1 MTFEKKTILI
11 VEDDRDMRKLLKM
24 YLNHNS
30 YQIIEATSGDEG
42 LNILNNTIPD
52 LIICDIMMPGMDG
65 YELRKKILRNEKLR
79 LVPFV
84 FLSAKGLNKDIIEGF
99 KLFADAYISKPFDP
113 EILKVQVNT
122 LLEKYTEINRLVH
135 FDPLTKLYNRR
146 SLEIY
151 FAQELNRVQRYK
163 QKLSILMLDIDHF
176 KNIND
181 RFGHPVGDEV
191 LKAIAGKL
199 LEQVREVD
207 IIARIGGEEFIILMP
222 ETDKETAFTVANR
235 LCTNVAGMSF
245 SQPNIK
251 VTISIGVAS
260 APADGD
266 TPEELLNK
274 VDAAM
279 YSAKRNGRNR
289 VEMAV

>member
-122 LLEKYTEINRLVH
+122 LLEKYTEINRL
-135 FDPLTKLYNRR
+135 
-146 SLEIY
+146 
-151 FAQELNRVQRYK
+151 
-163 QKLSILMLDIDHF
+163 
-176 KNIND
+176 
-181 RFGHPVGDEV
+181 
-191 LKAIAGKL
+191 
-199 LEQVREVD
+199 
-207 IIARIGGEEFIILMP
+207 
-222 ETDKETAFTVANR
+222 
-235 LCTNVAGMSF
+235 
-245 SQPNIK
+245 
-251 VTISIGVAS
+251 
-260 APADGD
+260 
-266 TPEELLNK
+266 
-274 VDAAM
+274 
-279 YSAKRNGRNR
+279 
-289 VEMAV
+289 

>member
-1 MTFEKKTILI
+1 
-11 VEDDRDMRKLLKM
+11 
-24 YLNHNS
+24 
-30 YQIIEATSGDEG
+30 
-42 LNILNNTIPD
+42 
-52 LIICDIMMPGMDG
+52 
-65 YELRKKILRNEKLR
+65 
-79 LVPFV
+79 
-84 FLSAKGLNKDIIEGF
+84 
-99 KLFADAYISKPFDP
+99 
-113 EILKVQVNT
+113 
-122 LLEKYTEINRLVH
+122 EINRLVH

>member
-163 QKLSILMLDIDHF
+163 QKLSIVMLDIDHF

-235 LCTNVAGMSF
+235 LCINVAGMSF
-245 SQPNIK
+245 SQPKIK

-260 APADGD
+260 APADGN

>member
-245 SQPNIK
+245 SQQKIK

-289 VEMAV
+289 VEMVV

>member
-245 SQPNIK
+245 SQPKIK